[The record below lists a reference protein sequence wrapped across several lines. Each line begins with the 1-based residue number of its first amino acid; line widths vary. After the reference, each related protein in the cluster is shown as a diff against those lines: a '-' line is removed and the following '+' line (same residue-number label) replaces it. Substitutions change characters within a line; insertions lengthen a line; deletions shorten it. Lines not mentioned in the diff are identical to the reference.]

1 MRQRRNLSCMANMPR
16 DHLISL
22 LKKIIEA
29 DGSEEEIDAWI
40 NQVSKSVAYPS
51 WTDLVF
57 HDARELTVEE
67 VADEILSYQP
77 IQL

>member
-1 MRQRRNLSCMANMPR
+1 MPR